1 LAASPNSRPHLRRR
15 TPLPINLPKA
25 NQYQVS
31 QYLVNQY
38 LVNQYLVNQY
48 LVNQYLVNQYRIRP
62 RLINRRRQLAHS
74 HL

>member
-48 LVNQYLVNQYRIRP
+48 LVNQYRIRP

>member
-48 LVNQYLVNQYRIRP
+48 RIRP